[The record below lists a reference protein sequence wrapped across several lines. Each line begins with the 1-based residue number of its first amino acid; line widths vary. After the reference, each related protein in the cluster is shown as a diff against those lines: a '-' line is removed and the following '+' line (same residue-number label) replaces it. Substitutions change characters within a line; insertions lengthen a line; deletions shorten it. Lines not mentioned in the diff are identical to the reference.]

1 MTMTSANAE
10 WSANLPPSAQALPSL
25 NGVPLRLSDIDAE
38 LAKHDDD
45 FVEAMKK
52 ASAAI
57 RSGFPL
63 LDQTLKAAASTYA
76 AQVSGVTYGADA
88 AAKAVPNTGF
98 GSPNERTATIA
109 SKRQGVFD
117 QAWVRAI
124 EDAAAAKQ
132 KKADG
137 VAKAAVD
144 AMSEAKKELDAALA
158 KATGPI
164 TARLQMTMDRL
175 STIASLRD
183 ELRGYMPTAMG
194 KQFQAVI
201 AAGDEDAEDNWVL
214 AAEPVLGDLAKL
226 STQKLGAALE
236 LPVTASTRN
245 GGEIEKE
252 RAAIYALRRAI
263 AARRDERMSDGL
275 KVAPMLFEH
284 LTSCF
289 QTIFG
294 YAPLALNRSEYER
307 LYINASTPPAPL
319 QIHPAWTTR
328 ALPKNA
334 PRT

>member
-1 MTMTSANAE
+1 M
-10 WSANLPPSAQALPSL
+10 
-25 NGVPLRLSDIDAE
+25 RLDAIDAE

-45 FVEAMKK
+45 FAEAMKK
-52 ASAAI
+52 ASAAV

-63 LDQTLKAAASTYA
+63 LDQTLKDAASKYA
-76 AQVSGVTYGADA
+76 SQVTGVGYGADA

-98 GSPNERTATIA
+98 GSPGERTARIA
-109 SKRQGVFD
+109 STRQGVFD
-117 QAWVRAI
+117 QAWVKAI

-132 KKADG
+132 SKANA

-144 AMSEAKKELDAALA
+144 AMASAKKELDAAIA
-158 KATGPI
+158 QANGPLSMRI
-164 TARLQMTMDRL
+164 SMDMQRL
-175 STIASLRD
+175 SRIASLRD
-183 ELRGYMPTAMG
+183 ELRTYFPSAMA
-194 KQFQAVI
+194 KQYQAVI
-201 AAGDEDAEDNWVL
+201 AAGDEDAEDDYVL
-214 AAEPVLGDLAKL
+214 AVEPVLADLAKL
-226 STQKLGAALE
+226 GTQKLGAALE

-245 GGEIEKE
+245 GGEIAKE
-252 RAAIYALRRAI
+252 QAAIYDLRRAI
-263 AARRDERMSDGL
+263 AARRDARMSDGL
-275 KVAPMLFEH
+275 KVAPVLFEH

-319 QIHPAWTTR
+319 QVHPAFLTR